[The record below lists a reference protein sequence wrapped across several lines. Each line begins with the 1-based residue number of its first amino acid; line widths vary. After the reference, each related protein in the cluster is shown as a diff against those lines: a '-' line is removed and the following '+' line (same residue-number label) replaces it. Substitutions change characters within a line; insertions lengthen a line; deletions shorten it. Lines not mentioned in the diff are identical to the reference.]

1 MDSIRD
7 EIRYCQYK
15 KGNTTGGA
23 KVSVD
28 NKWIHDYYDER
39 WQHYYDV
46 LTKDIKDIG
55 QVEAMCDRMAMEDVE
70 NLEMEG

>member
-1 MDSIRD
+1 MS
-7 EIRYCQYK
+7 
-15 KGNTTGGA
+15 T
-23 KVSVD
+23 D

-55 QVEAMCDRMAMEDVE
+55 QVETIADRLAMEDVY
-70 NLEMEG
+70 NLNMEG

>member
-1 MDSIRD
+1 M
-7 EIRYCQYK
+7 
-15 KGNTTGGA
+15 
-23 KVSVD
+23 SVD

-39 WQHYYDV
+39 WQHYYNV
-46 LTKDIKDIG
+46 FTKDIKDIG